1 MSRVVSELDRL
12 RTSARRHP
20 DAVAVA
26 WNGREY
32 TFAELDRL
40 ADDIAELLP
49 ATPQRVGIAL
59 RNGPAWI
66 PLLMAVWSRGG
77 GAVLFAASLPEATLA
92 QRAQREG
99 VGVLVVDRPRAEALA
114 GRGSWRTLGVAGAE
128 VTVVSEGTP
137 ATAAAAEP
145 APGVVLFTSGTT
157 GEPKPVRL
165 PAGVL
170 LGIIDRIIGH
180 LTAGSRATGTAGAG
194 TGGSDAAPSAGP
206 LKGCYLVAFPLYH
219 VSGLYLTLLAL
230 ARCVPAVTLEK
241 FSTEA
246 FLDSLEQWP
255 INQVVLNPTMFGA
268 LLESTDPRTDRVMKQ
283 LRFIRNGTAPLPA
296 DLREAFT
303 ARFGVPILQGYGS
316 TETGGEVI
324 GWTVPDFT
332 EFGATHTASVGR
344 ASPGVSIRVVDED
357 GAELPRGQI
366 GRVTIHVPWLSEQYR
381 DIGDLGHL
389 DEHGFLFL
397 AGRAD
402 DVINRGG
409 FMIHP
414 LEVEEAL
421 RRCAGVLDCA
431 VVGEPDPRLGEV
443 PVAYVVAGAG
453 GVDPDGLRRAL
464 HDRLPPYQC
473 PRAIHL
479 VEQLPRNDLGKLL
492 RGEVRASGAGA
503 AS

>member
-1 MSRVVSELDRL
+1 MSRAFSELDRL

-26 WNGREY
+26 WNGRDH

-40 ADDIAELLP
+40 ADDIVELLP

-66 PLLMAVWSRGG
+66 PLLMAVWSTGG
-77 GAVLFAASLPEATLA
+77 EAVLFAASLPEATLA
-92 QRAQREG
+92 QRAKRQG
-99 VGVLVVDRPRAEALA
+99 VGVLVADRPRAEELA
-114 GRGSWRTLGVAGAE
+114 ARGAWRTVGVAGTE
-128 VTVVSEGTP
+128 VTVVAEGAP
-137 ATAAAAEP
+137 ATPDASEP

-170 LGIIDRIIGH
+170 MGIIDRIIGH
-180 LTAGSRATGTAGAG
+180 LPAGSRGA
-194 TGGSDAAPSAGP
+194 AAPAGP
-206 LKGCYLVAFPLYH
+206 VPETPKGCYLVAFPLYH

-255 INQVVLNPTMFGA
+255 INQVVLNPTMLGA
-268 LLESTDPRTDRVMKQ
+268 LLESTDPRTDRVVKQ

-303 ARFGVPILQGYGS
+303 VRFGVSILQGYGS

-344 ASPGVSIRVVDED
+344 ASPGVSIRIVDED
-357 GAELPRGQI
+357 GRELPPGEI
-366 GRVTIHVPWLSEQYR
+366 GRISISVPWLFDGHR

-389 DEHGFLFL
+389 DENGFLFL

-402 DVINRGG
+402 DVINCGG

-421 RRCAGVLDCA
+421 RRCEGVLDCA
-431 VVGEPDPRLGEV
+431 VVGEPDPRLGEA

-464 HDRLPPYQC
+464 RDRLPPYQC
-473 PRAIHL
+473 PRTIHL
-479 VEQLPRNDLGKLL
+479 VEGLPRNDLGKLL
-492 RGEVRASGAGA
+492 RGEIRAAGAGA
-503 AS
+503 TS

>member
-1 MSRVVSELDRL
+1 MSRAISELDRL

-26 WNGREY
+26 WEGHAF

-49 ATPQRVGIAL
+49 ATPPRVGIAL

-77 GAVLFAASLPEATLA
+77 EAVLFASSLPDATLA
-92 QRAQREG
+92 QRARREG
-99 VGVLVVDRPRAEALA
+99 VGVLVVDRDRAEDLAALGA
-114 GRGSWRTLGVAGAE
+114 WRTVGVAGTE
-128 VTVVSEGTP
+128 VAVVPGSGPAGAPVTPDAAVSE
-137 ATAAAAEP
+137 
-145 APGVVLFTSGTT
+145 PGVVLFTSGTS

-165 PAGVL
+165 PAAVL

-180 LTAGSRATGTAGAG
+180 LTAGSRTAHAHAPDTGAQ
-194 TGGSDAAPSAGP
+194 PGP
-206 LKGCYLVAFPLYH
+206 PKGCYLVAFPLYH

-241 FSTEA
+241 FSAGA

-255 INQVVLNPTMFGA
+255 ITQVVLNPTMFGA
-268 LLESTDPRTDRVMKQ
+268 LLDSTDPRTDRLMKQ

-296 DLREAFT
+296 DLREAFA

-324 GWTVPDFT
+324 GWTVPDFRR
-332 EFGATHTASVGR
+332 FGATHAASVGR
-344 ASPGVSIRVVDED
+344 ASPGVSIRIVDED
-357 GAELPRGQI
+357 GRELPPGRI
-366 GRVTIHVPWLSEQYR
+366 GRVAIRVPWLSERYR

-431 VVGEPDPRLGEV
+431 VVGEPDPRLGEA
-443 PVAYVVAGAG
+443 PVAYIVAGAG
-453 GVDPDGLRRAL
+453 GVDPDGVRRAL
-464 HDRLPPYQC
+464 RDRLPPYQC
-473 PRAIHL
+473 PREIH
-479 VEQLPRNDLGKLL
+479 VVAELPRNDLGKLL
-492 RGEVRASGAGA
+492 RGALRAAGTGTTP
-503 AS
+503 